1 MLFIFA
7 FRDFCY
13 LVLTK
18 VSSMNTSKIQHYRE
32 AFETAAHEEKGV
44 AFWFARDLQH
54 LFDYTEWRNF
64 LQVVEKAIEACKNS
78 DQSSEDHFVG
88 VNKMIEIGKGGQRE
102 VEDIMLTRYACYLI
116 AQNGNPRK
124 EVVAFAQSY
133 FALQTR
139 KQELL
144 EERISLE
151 ERLNARLRLRRSE
164 TELSQNIYERGV
176 DDRGFGRIRSK
187 GDEALFG
194 GHNTQQMKERL
205 GISQRRPLADF
216 LPTISINAKA
226 LATDITNFNTKDK
239 DLNGETAISNEHV
252 KNNQDV
258 RELLAKSGI
267 KPEDLPPEEDIKK
280 LERRLNTQKKKL
292 PKKMKGLRNREV

>member
-1 MLFIFA
+1 
-7 FRDFCY
+7 
-13 LVLTK
+13 
-18 VSSMNTSKIQHYRE
+18 MNTNKIQHYRE
-32 AFETAAHEEKGV
+32 AFEAAAHEEKGL
-44 AFWFARDLQH
+44 AFWFARDLQQ
-54 LFDYTEWRNF
+54 LFEYTEWRNF

-78 DQSSEDHFVG
+78 DQSPEDHFVG

-102 VEDIMLTRYACYLI
+102 VEDILLTRYACYLI

-139 KQELL
+139 KQELV

-151 ERLNARLRLRRSE
+151 ERLKARMRLRRSE

-194 GHNTQQMKERL
+194 GYNTQQMKVRL

-226 LATDITNFNTKDK
+226 LATDITNFNAKDK
-239 DLNGETAISNEHV
+239 DLQGESAITNDHV
-252 KNNQDV
+252 QNNQDV

-267 KPEDLPPEEDIKK
+267 RPEDLPPEEDIKK
-280 LERRLNTQKKKL
+280 LERRLKSHEKKL
-292 PKKMKGLRNREV
+292 PKKMKGLGNGEI